1 MSALTLAEL
10 ASLLSPFGA
19 VLVGDG
25 EVRVSGITEDS
36 RRVEPG
42 SLFVAR
48 RGAHFDGALAVPDV
62 FARGAAACLC
72 QKGTVP
78 ATPRVEVDD
87 LARAFGVAAHAIV
100 GDPSRTLPT
109 IGITGTNG
117 KTTTSM
123 LVEAALGRLLEG
135 RERSAL
141 AAASGALVGRIGTL
155 GFFLGGQK
163 MGDTLTTP
171 LAGDLA
177 TGLALSR
184 DRGARAVVMEVS
196 SHALDQARVFGT
208 RFRVAAFT
216 NLSQD
221 HLDYHGSLEAYG
233 AAKERLFTEYEPTVS
248 VINLDDDFGAA
259 LAARL
264 VGSGRRVIG
273 VCARREAVKE
283 GMASRLVRARGAR
296 FDLGG
301 IITEIE
307 ADGERATL
315 ESRLVGRHNLENLLV
330 ALGVLL
336 GLGFGLEPSVR
347 ALSSALSVPGRL
359 ERVDEPSD
367 DLLAV
372 VDYAHTPD
380 AIERVLDALRE
391 VGAESLV
398 CVFGCG
404 GDRDRR
410 KRPLM
415 GRAVAERA
423 TEVWLT
429 SDNPRTESPEA
440 ILADVRP
447 GLSGAQVTV
456 HEEIDRRSAIR
467 EAVLGAPPGSV
478 VAVLGKG
485 HETVQ
490 IVGTETFPFDDRVEV
505 RAALTLRREARS

>member
-1 MSALTLAEL
+1 MPALTLAEL

-19 VLVGDG
+19 ELIGDGAVLVQ
-25 EVRVSGITEDS
+25 GISEDS
-36 RRVEPG
+36 RRAG
-42 SLFVAR
+42 AGCLFVAR
-48 RGAHFDGALAVPDV
+48 RGARFDGTQAVPEV
-62 FARGAAACLC
+62 LAAGAAACLC
-72 QKGTVP
+72 QRGTVS

-87 LARAFGVAAHAIV
+87 LARAFGVAAHAIL
-100 GDPSRTLPT
+100 GEPSRTLPT

-123 LVEAALGRLLEG
+123 LVEAALVRLFEQ

-141 AAASGALVGRIGTL
+141 AAASGSLVGRIGTL
-155 GFFLGGQK
+155 GFFLGGEK
-163 MGDTLTTP
+163 LGDTLTTP

-177 TGLALSR
+177 ASLALAEG
-184 DRGARAVVMEVS
+184 RGARAVVMEVS

-233 AAKERLFTEYEPTVS
+233 AAKERLFVEYEPTVS
-248 VINLDDDFGAA
+248 VINLDDDFGAE
-259 LAARL
+259 LATRL
-264 VGSGRRVIG
+264 VRSGRRVIG
-273 VCARREAVKE
+273 VCARRDAVKD

-301 IITEIE
+301 IVAEIE

-336 GLGFGLEPSVR
+336 GLGFGLAPAVR
-347 ALSSALSVPGRL
+347 ALSEALSVPGRL
-359 ERVDEPSD
+359 ERVDEPTD

-404 GDRDRR
+404 GDRDRK

-429 SDNPRTESPEA
+429 SDNPRTECPEA

-447 GLSGAQVTV
+447 GLSGARVTV
-456 HEEIDRRSAIR
+456 HEEVDRRSAIR
-467 EAVLGAPPGSV
+467 EAVLGAAPGSV
-478 VAVLGKG
+478 IAVLGKG

-490 IVGTETFPFDDRVEV
+490 IVGTETLPFDDRVEV
-505 RAALTLRREARS
+505 RAALTMRREARS

>member
-1 MSALTLAEL
+1 MSRLSLAEL
-10 ASLLSPFGA
+10 ETRLSPFGA
-19 VLVGDG
+19 VLVGDADAQ
-25 EVRVSGITEDS
+25 VSGITEDS
-36 RRVEPG
+36 RRAGVG

-48 RGAHFDGALAVPDV
+48 RGARFDGTAVAHEV
-62 FARGAAACLC
+62 LARGAAACLC
-72 QKGTVP
+72 RKGTVE
-78 ATPRVEVDD
+78 ATPRIEVDD
-87 LARAFGVAAHAIV
+87 LARAFGVAAHAIL
-100 GDPSRTLPT
+100 GEPSHAVPT

-123 LVEAALGRLLEG
+123 LVDGALTRLFEH

-141 AAASGALVGRIGTL
+141 PAASGSLVGRIGTL
-155 GFFLGGQK
+155 GFFLGDEK
-163 MGDTLTTP
+163 VGDTLTTP

-177 TGLALSR
+177 ADLALAR
-184 DRGARAVVMEVS
+184 ERGARAVVMEVS
-196 SHALDQARVFGT
+196 SHALDQARVFAT
-208 RFRVAAFT
+208 SFRVAALT
-216 NLSQD
+216 NFSQD

-233 AAKERLFTEYEPTVS
+233 AAKERLFFEYEPQVS
-248 VINLDDDFGAA
+248 VINLDDEFGAR

-273 VCARREAVKE
+273 VCARRDAVLD
-283 GMASRLVRARGAR
+283 GMASRLVRARTAR

-301 IITEIE
+301 IVAEIE

-330 ALGVLL
+330 ALGVLV
-336 GLGFGLEPSVR
+336 GLGFGLVPSVR

-391 VGAESLV
+391 VGAASLV

-404 GDRDRR
+404 GDRDRK

-423 TEVWLT
+423 TEIWLT
-429 SDNPRTESPEA
+429 SDNPRTENPEA

-447 GLSGAQVTV
+447 GLLGVRATV
-456 HEEIDRRSAIR
+456 HEELDRRSAIR
-467 EAVLGAPPGSV
+467 EAVLGAPSGSV

-485 HETVQ
+485 HETAQ